1 VEYSVPLA
9 RQLVIPS
16 KPRVAVLG
24 CSINSGLGVREH
36 SVGRVAAKLL
46 DAEKVLAKA
55 KARLLVSEV
64 REGLAKVVDF
74 QPDLVILSSGN
85 VEAFVH
91 PHRVIEK
98 AVGRFAPTAWH
109 GDVGM
114 DPRPYFSSDPEKAK
128 AQLRESRVKVAV
140 KNVLVRPFGG
150 YTRMSLADYTTEFT
164 ALLDELEETGAAVVV
179 LGPSKV
185 SGYYFPYSDRNLAR
199 FERAQRQVVATRARV
214 RHISVRDLVPYRT
227 EQQADLAHPDV
238 AGHARLAR
246 AVVATVRVAE
256 PVTV

>member
-1 VEYSVPLA
+1 M
-9 RQLVIPS
+9 
-16 KPRVAVLG
+16 
-24 CSINSGLGVREH
+24 REQ
-36 SVGRVAAKLL
+36 SVGRVAAKML
-46 DAEKVLAKA
+46 DAEKVLSKA

-64 REGLAKVVDF
+64 REGLSKVADF
-74 QPDLVILSSGN
+74 EPDLVILSSGN

-91 PHRVIEK
+91 PHRVVEK
-98 AVGRFAPTAWH
+98 AVGRFGPTAWK

-114 DPRPYFSSDPEKAK
+114 DPRPYFSTDPEKARE
-128 AQLRESRVKVAV
+128 QLRESRIKVAV

-150 YTRMSLADYTTEFT
+150 YTRMALDEYVRELTT
-164 ALLDELEETGAAVVV
+164 LLDELERTGAAVVL

-185 SGYYFPYSDRNLAR
+185 SPYYFPYSDRNLAR
-199 FERAQRQVVATRARV
+199 FERAQREIVATRARV

-246 AVVATVRVAE
+246 AVVATVRVEERAGERAPE
-256 PVTV
+256 PATVA

>member
-1 VEYSVPLA
+1 M
-9 RQLVIPS
+9 
-16 KPRVAVLG
+16 
-24 CSINSGLGVREH
+24 
-36 SVGRVAAKLL
+36 GRVAAKLL

-64 REGLAKVVDF
+64 RQGLSKVVEF

-85 VEAFVH
+85 VEAFLH

-98 AVGRFAPTAWH
+98 AVGRFGPTGWQ

-114 DPRPYFSSDPEKAK
+114 DPRPYFSTDPEKARE
-128 AQLRESRVKVAV
+128 QLRESRLKVAV
-140 KNVLVRPFGG
+140 KNAVMRPFGG
-150 YTRMSLADYTTEFT
+150 YTRMSLTDFATEFT
-164 ALLDELEETGAAVVV
+164 AVLDELEETGAAVVV

-185 SGYYFPYSDRNLAR
+185 SEYYFPYSDRNLAR
-199 FERAQRQVVATRARV
+199 FERVQQEIVATRARV

-227 EQQADLAHPDV
+227 EQQADLAHPNV

-246 AVVATVRVAE
+246 AVVANVRVME
-256 PVTV
+256 PATVG